1 VALYEVAN
9 LFGTLVAETILASV
23 HVRAHQ
29 QAGHMDASDLIEALQ
44 NTLRGGSCPHMGNAD
59 YILVFWRHAA
69 SGIALPELRERAK
82 AHAAAPPAKK
92 PRQGLFARLARSG
105 R

>member
-1 VALYEVAN
+1 
-9 LFGTLVAETILASV
+9 
-23 HVRAHQ
+23 
-29 QAGHMDASDLIEALQ
+29 
-44 NTLRGGSCPHMGNAD
+44 MGNAD
-59 YILVFWRHAA
+59 YILMFGRYAA
-69 SGIALPELRERAK
+69 SGTALPELREHAK